1 MTTSAIIA
9 KSQQSRRSMNQSKE
23 LTPSP
28 VRETKHPLLV
38 TEQTKV
44 SIPDKIAHR
53 ILQCTSQDSSE
64 QSYQKMLKL
73 KDVAETRAEANS
85 DDIETYEFQHEI
97 E

>member
-1 MTTSAIIA
+1 
-9 KSQQSRRSMNQSKE
+9 MNQTKE
-23 LTPSP
+23 WTPSP

-44 SIPDKIAHR
+44 SIPDKIALR
-53 ILQCTSQDSSE
+53 ILQCTSRDSSE
-64 QSYQKMLKL
+64 QSYQKMRKS
-73 KDVAETRAEANS
+73 KDVAETRAEASS